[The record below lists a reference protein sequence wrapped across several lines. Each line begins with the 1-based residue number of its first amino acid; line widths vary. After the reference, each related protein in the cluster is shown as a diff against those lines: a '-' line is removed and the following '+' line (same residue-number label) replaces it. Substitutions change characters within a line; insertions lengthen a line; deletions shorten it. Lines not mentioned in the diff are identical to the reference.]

1 MLILHILIFLI
12 ESYLRI
18 IDTKI
23 IFKKC
28 EYSMKLLRHL
38 KEKRYLILAFTLPA
52 ILLALAIV
60 FFQPTHNHAEVG
72 MRVSTKQ
79 SSSKAKA
86 PSKSSSST
94 SSSSA
99 STSSDSSSSSTA
111 PVAAS
116 QAQANSPTG
125 VASAPLP
132 SSAHESYQA
141 PQYNYEPP
149 TTDTDSNSEASS
161 DTAPTYSADVSSTLA
176 E

>member
-1 MLILHILIFLI
+1 
-12 ESYLRI
+12 
-18 IDTKI
+18 
-23 IFKKC
+23 
-28 EYSMKLLRHL
+28 MKLLRHL
-38 KEKRYLILAFTLPA
+38 KVKRYLILAFTLPA

-60 FFQPTHNHAEVG
+60 FLQPTHNHAEVG

-99 STSSDSSSSSTA
+99 STSSESSRSSTA

-116 QAQANSPTG
+116 QAQAGTTTTVTP
-125 VASAPLP
+125 AP
-132 SSAHESYQA
+132 SSVQGTYQV
-141 PQYNYEPP
+141 PQYNYAHQ
-149 TTDTDSNSEASS
+149 TTDTESNDETSNTDPAYSS
-161 DTAPTYSADVSSTLA
+161 DISSTVT